1 MTLRS
6 TILLA
11 SSLLVLALGSCRRD
25 SDPVL
30 VAELDSLITHL
41 DSLDQAFRA
50 IDEDEHRAMD
60 SVFKRQ
66 VPALQ
71 QAFVD
76 TLDRDTALLLGN
88 YYRTMTKSLGRLVK
102 EHAQVRSG
110 LDSSLKKVRD
120 LRRDVDRGLIPMP
133 ERRAYTDQEEKIA
146 SDLDRQVT
154 VLLNSRENVMR
165 HWAKRDSVDA
175 ILADRSGSKP

>member
-1 MTLRS
+1 MTIRP

-25 SDPVL
+25 NDPAL

-50 IDEDEHRAMD
+50 IDADAHRAID
-60 SVFKRQ
+60 SVFKGQ

-71 QAFVD
+71 QAFLD
-76 TLDRDTALLLGN
+76 TLNRDTALLLGN
-88 YYRTMTKSLGRLVK
+88 YYRAMTKSLGRLVS
-102 EHAQVRSG
+102 EHGQVRND
-110 LDSSLKKVRD
+110 LDSALKKVRD

-133 ERRAYTDQEEKIA
+133 ERRAYADQEEQIA
-146 SDLDRQVT
+146 ADLDRRVT
-154 VLLNSRENVMR
+154 VMLNRRETIAR
-165 HWAKRDSVDA
+165 HWAERGSVDA
-175 ILADRSGSKP
+175 ILKARADTLP